1 MKTAEILRRFIDA
14 IPLSMHVIN
23 PEGRIVDVNRAFLIH
38 FGRTRE
44 DVQGQPLKQVM
55 NSMIYFD
62 RGKMRADEPW
72 ELETPAALEVLK
84 THLPSSATFHQG
96 QSTAMARPI
105 MDEEGGLLYVVT
117 TYIDSAMQE
126 GLRWR
131 QPEETRLL
139 GKSPA
144 LLRVREILRLA
155 ARTDV
160 TVLITGETGCGKE
173 VAADELHLMSRRRDG
188 NFVKVNCA
196 AIPETLM
203 ESELFGYEKGA
214 FTGAL
219 RNGKAGLMEAA
230 DGGTLL
236 LDEIG
241 ELPLSMQAKLLRAI
255 QERAVVR
262 VGGVASIPV
271 DIRIVATTNRDLVNE
286 VAKGRFREDLYYRLN
301 VVPME
306 MPPLRS
312 RGEDIRLIGEYYLS
326 KFCKLYHLD
335 AALSEEAWQLLL
347 GYRWPGNVRQLR
359 NLMERVVVLSQGRE
373 VSAEQVREW
382 LEPAPGSGGGDLF
395 PAPDSLPELTLQEA
409 TDRLQAAM
417 IRRALERY
425 HSTYRAAE
433 ELGVSQSTLARK
445 AKSFGLTA
453 GEK

>member
-126 GLRWR
+126 GLRRR

-219 RNGKAGLMEAA
+219 RTGERCCWTRSASCPCPCRQSCCGPSRNGQWSGWAA
-230 DGGTLL
+230 SPLFRWISAL
-236 LDEIG
+236 WPPPIG
-241 ELPLSMQAKLLRAI
+241 I
-255 QERAVVR
+255 
-262 VGGVASIPV
+262 
-271 DIRIVATTNRDLVNE
+271 
-286 VAKGRFREDLYYRLN
+286 
-301 VVPME
+301 
-306 MPPLRS
+306 
-312 RGEDIRLIGEYYLS
+312 
-326 KFCKLYHLD
+326 
-335 AALSEEAWQLLL
+335 W
-347 GYRWPGNVRQLR
+347 
-359 NLMERVVVLSQGRE
+359 
-373 VSAEQVREW
+373 
-382 LEPAPGSGGGDLF
+382 
-395 PAPDSLPELTLQEA
+395 
-409 TDRLQAAM
+409 
-417 IRRALERY
+417 
-425 HSTYRAAE
+425 
-433 ELGVSQSTLARK
+433 
-445 AKSFGLTA
+445 
-453 GEK
+453 